1 MAESNQV
8 RMASSD
14 HEEGSVALQKVETVH
29 EFPVNYF
36 VENIAVRSSGGI
48 LVTVHNRNELIY
60 IDPRQAKQPPVVLH
74 SFSAAP
80 SGIVEVE
87 SDQFYVS
94 TGTIGQRGS
103 YSIFKVDLLDFQVD
117 GNGDATASAAV
128 SKVADIPDALFLN
141 GSALLNRDEGIIL
154 LADSIVGAVYQLQI
168 SSAKVQVWIQ
178 HKLLEKVTDNPLLPG
193 VNGIKV
199 YKGAL
204 YLSNTDAK
212 IFLRAAIDGSGG
224 STGEIELVQE
234 KLNVDDFAFDTE
246 GSSYLTTHVFQSVVK
261 LTGDGTRSRIAGGP
275 DDRTCA
281 GTTAAAFG
289 RTEADR
295 TSLYVTTNGG
305 MSYPVDGE
313 VGSARLLKID
323 VGHAGA

>member
-1 MAESNQV
+1 
-8 RMASSD
+8 MASSD
-14 HEEGSVALQKVETVH
+14 HDEGAVALGKVETLH

-60 IDPRQAKQPPVVLH
+60 IDPSRAQQRSVVVH
-74 SFSAAP
+74 TFSAAP

-94 TGTIGQRGS
+94 TGTIGQRGT
-103 YSIFKVDLLDFQVD
+103 YAIFRVDLSDFKID
-117 GNGDATASAAV
+117 GNGNATTSAAV
-128 SKVADIPDALFLN
+128 TKVADIPDALFLN

-168 SSAKVQVWIQ
+168 SSAKVDVWIQ

-212 IFLRAAIDGSGG
+212 IFLRAAIDASGA
-224 STGEIELVQE
+224 STGKVEILQE
-234 KLNVDDFAFDTE
+234 KLNVDDFAFDEE
-246 GSSYLTTHVFQSVVK
+246 GSSYHTTHVFQSVVK
-261 LTGDGTRSRIAGGP
+261 LSGDGTRSRIAGGP

-289 RTEADR
+289 RTATDR
-295 TSLYVTTNGG
+295 TFLYVTTNGG

-313 VGSARLLKID
+313 VGPGRVLKIG

>member
-1 MAESNQV
+1 
-8 RMASSD
+8 MASSD
-14 HEEGSVALQKVETVH
+14 HDEGAVDLHKIETVH
-29 EFPVNYF
+29 EFPLNYF
-36 VENIAVRSSGGI
+36 VENIAVRSNGGI

-60 IDPRQAKQPPVVLH
+60 IDPGQAKQPPVVVH
-74 SFSAAP
+74 TFSAGA

-94 TGTIGQRGS
+94 IGTIGQPGS
-103 YSIFKVDLLDFQVD
+103 YAVFKVDMSDFKVD
-117 GNGDATASAAV
+117 GDGKATTSATV
-128 SKVADIPDALFLN
+128 SKVVDVPDALFLN

-154 LADSIVGAVYQLQI
+154 LADSILGAVHRLQI
-168 SSAKVQVWIQ
+168 SSAKVDVWIQ
-178 HKLLEKVTDNPLLPG
+178 HKSLEKVTDHPLLPG

-212 IFLRAAIDGSGG
+212 TFLRAPIDGSGA
-224 STGEIELVQE
+224 STGEVKLLQQ
-234 KLNVDDFAFDTE
+234 KLNVDDFAFDTD

-261 LTGDGTRSRIAGGP
+261 LRGHGARTRIAGGP

-295 TSLYVTTNGG
+295 TCLYVTTTGG

-313 VGSARLLKID
+313 LGPARLLKID
-323 VGHAGA
+323 VYNTGA

>member
-1 MAESNQV
+1 
-8 RMASSD
+8 MASSD
-14 HEEGSVALQKVETVH
+14 HDEGAAALGKVETVH
-29 EFPVNYF
+29 EFPLNYF

-60 IDPRQAKQPPVVLH
+60 IDPSRAEQRSVVVH
-74 SFSAAP
+74 TFSAAP

-94 TGTIGQRGS
+94 TGTIGQRGT
-103 YSIFKVDLLDFQVD
+103 YAVFNVDLSDFKID
-117 GNGDATASAAV
+117 GNGNASTSAAV
-128 SKVADIPDALFLN
+128 TKVADIPDALFLN

-168 SSAKVQVWIQ
+168 SSAKVDVWIQ

-212 IFLRAAIDGSGG
+212 IFLRAAIDASGA
-224 STGEIELVQE
+224 STGKVEILQE
-234 KLNVDDFAFDTE
+234 KLNVDDFAFDEE

-261 LTGDGTRSRIAGGP
+261 LSGDGTRSRIAGGP

-289 RTEADR
+289 RTATDR
-295 TSLYVTTNGG
+295 TFLYVTTNGG

-313 VGSARLLKID
+313 VGPGRLLKIGVD
-323 VGHAGA
+323 HAGA